1 MKLVQNP
8 VRPAAT
14 MPALMAPMMNEATKV
29 PKIVPVPPNTEVPP
43 RNTEA
48 RVFSMYPSP
57 RVGQKKSTS
66 ALTTN
71 PANAATSP
79 TAAKVIIFVLPTS
92 TPMSRAL
99 SMLSPVR

>member
-14 MPALMAPMMNEATKV
+14 IPALMAPMMKRPTKV

-48 RVFSMYPSP
+48 RVLSRYPLAQGGPVELHGRAHHEARKGGHEHP
-57 RVGQKKSTS
+57 RC
-66 ALTTN
+66 
-71 PANAATSP
+71 
-79 TAAKVIIFVLPTS
+79 
-92 TPMSRAL
+92 R
-99 SMLSPVR
+99 R